1 MRSRLKSKRLAYV
14 QHPVMERLII
24 LCLALP
30 LYVPVI
36 SWLFIADWHFNDYW
50 LFITDCHFNDYF
62 DRVSWLGAVT
72 TLSVLSALLFLVLL
86 VIYAFLNM
94 RPQDRKGNDPSFNL
108 ATALGIEFGRSL
120 FKFLVLGLFAPIT
133 IFLIRADFKEEC
145 SDDISDSYRL

>member
-1 MRSRLKSKRLAYV
+1 MRRRFKSERLAYV

-30 LYVPVI
+30 LYVLAIP
-36 SWLFIADWHFNDYW
+36 WLFISRWDY
-50 LFITDCHFNDYF
+50 YF
-62 DRVSWLGAVT
+62 DRVRWLGLT
-72 TLSVLSALLFLVLL
+72 ELSVLSALLFLVLF

>member
-24 LCLALP
+24 LCSALP
-30 LYVPVI
+30 LYVLVI
-36 SWLFIADWHFNDYW
+36 PWLFIADWHFNDY
-50 LFITDCHFNDYF
+50 F
-62 DRVSWLGAVT
+62 DRVGWLGVVT
-72 TLSVLSALLFLVLL
+72 TLSVLPALLFLVLF

>member
-1 MRSRLKSKRLAYV
+1 MRRRFKSERLAYV

-30 LYVPVI
+30 LYVLAIP
-36 SWLFIADWHFNDYW
+36 WLFISRWDY
-50 LFITDCHFNDYF
+50 YF
-62 DRVSWLGAVT
+62 DRVRWLGLT
-72 TLSVLSALLFLVLL
+72 ELSVLSALLFLVLF

-145 SDDISDSYRL
+145 SDDISYSYRL

>member
-1 MRSRLKSKRLAYV
+1 MRRRFKSERLAYV

-24 LCLALP
+24 LCSVLP
-30 LYVPVI
+30 LYVLVI
-36 SWLFIADWHFNDYW
+36 PWLFMDHWDFNNY
-50 LFITDCHFNDYF
+50 FNDYF
-62 DRVSWLGAVT
+62 DRVGWLGAAV

-86 VIYAFLNM
+86 VVYAFLNM

-108 ATALGIEFGRSL
+108 ATALGIYFGRSL

>member
-30 LYVPVI
+30 LYVLVI
-36 SWLFIADWHFNDYW
+36 PWLFMNHRHFNNY
-50 LFITDCHFNDYF
+50 FNDYF
-62 DRVSWLGAVT
+62 DRVGWLGAAV

>member
-30 LYVPVI
+30 LYVLAIP
-36 SWLFIADWHFNDYW
+36 WLFIDHWHFD
-50 LFITDCHFNDYF
+50 DYF
-62 DRVSWLGAVT
+62 DRVSWLGLT

>member
-1 MRSRLKSKRLAYV
+1 MRRRFKSERLAYV

-24 LCLALP
+24 RCLALP
-30 LYVPVI
+30 LYVLAIPG
-36 SWLFIADWHFNDYW
+36 LFISRWDY
-50 LFITDCHFNDYF
+50 YF
-62 DRVSWLGAVT
+62 DRVRWVGLT
-72 TLSVLSALLFLVLL
+72 ELSVLSALLFLVLF

>member
-1 MRSRLKSKRLAYV
+1 MRRRFKSERLAYV

-24 LCLALP
+24 LCSALP
-30 LYVPVI
+30 LYVLVI
-36 SWLFIADWHFNDYW
+36 PWLFMDHRHFNNY
-50 LFITDCHFNDYF
+50 FNDYF
-62 DRVSWLGAVT
+62 NRVGWLGAAV

-86 VIYAFLNM
+86 VVYAFLNM

-108 ATALGIEFGRSL
+108 ATALGIYFGRSL

>member
-1 MRSRLKSKRLAYV
+1 MRRLLKSERLAYV
-14 QHPVMERLII
+14 RHPVMERLII

-30 LYVPVI
+30 LYVLVI
-36 SWLFIADWHFNDYW
+36 PCLFIAHRHFNDD
-50 LFITDCHFNDYF
+50 LSELSRLSTL
-62 DRVSWLGAVT
+62 SWFGAVT
-72 TLSVLSALLFLVLL
+72 VLSALLFLVLL

>member
-30 LYVPVI
+30 LYVLVI
-36 SWLFIADWHFNDYW
+36 PWLFIAHW
-50 LFITDCHFNDYF
+50 HFNDYF

-94 RPQDRKGNDPSFNL
+94 RPQDRKGNDHSFNL